1 MSRIHPSAII
11 ASGAQIGADVEIGPY
26 CTVGGQ
32 VKVGDGCRLL
42 AHVNLDGRTTLGPG
56 CLVYPFASIGT
67 LTQDLKYA
75 GGATYVE
82 IGARTTLREY
92 VTVNSGTAEG
102 EVTRV
107 GDGCLIMAYCH
118 VAHACRI
125 GNDVIMSNNSQLAG
139 HIVVEDQVVLG
150 GMSGFHQFIHIGRM
164 AMVGGMSRITK
175 DVPPYMLVE
184 GNPAQVYG
192 INAVGL
198 TRRNVSAGS
207 QQHLKAAHALLY
219 RQQLSTR
226 QALDKIRAEVAMVP
240 EVEYLVNFVES
251 SERGIIK

>member
-1 MSRIHPSAII
+1 MSKIHPSAIV
-11 ASGAQIGADVEIGPY
+11 APGAQIGADVEIGPY
-26 CTVGGQ
+26 CTVGEH
-32 VKVGDGCRLL
+32 VRVGDGCRLL
-42 AHVNLDGRTTLGPG
+42 SHVNLDGRTTLGPG
-56 CLVYPFASIGT
+56 CQVYPFASIGT

-92 VTVNSGTAEG
+92 VTVNSGTLEG

-118 VAHACRI
+118 VAHACQI
-125 GNDVIMSNNSQLAG
+125 GNGVIMSNNSQLAG
-139 HIVVEDQVVLG
+139 HIVVEDQVVVG
-150 GMSGFHQFIHIGRM
+150 GMSGFHQFVRIGRM
-164 AMVGGMSRITK
+164 SMVGGMSKIAK

-184 GNPAQVYG
+184 GNPTQVYG
-192 INAVGL
+192 INAIGL
-198 TRRNVSAGS
+198 TRRNVSAEA
-207 QQHLKAAHALLY
+207 QQHLKAAHAALY

-226 QALDKIRAEVAMVP
+226 QALEKIRAEIPQVP
-240 EVEYLVNFVES
+240 EVAYLVKFVES